1 MYALWLPVA
10 CSAGFLENVWS
21 SILLVVW
28 VMHVSTA
35 VCSMKCSHW
44 LPSGSLCNIDPSS
57 YQPISDDSK
66 FYYVPIQKNVNCQ
79 RLWSN
84 SIFDEKTKF
93 TNAPQKI
100 PKYLRRY
107 FTHNSSLV
115 DIKPFY
121 FDETT
126 DNIWN
131 ETFNNW
137 GKYIIFWQF
146 KLYLA
151 VLSDKVC
158 SIN

>member
-1 MYALWLPVA
+1 MMRWY
-10 CSAGFLENVWS
+10 FLSTIIYFLFCTVNANFDVENKKYNNVRKNS
-21 SILLVVW
+21 DLYKDLKNNIKLIKKE
-28 VMHVSTA
+28 
-35 VCSMKCSHW
+35 C
-44 LPSGSLCNIDPSS
+44 GSLCNIDPST
-57 YQPISDDSK
+57 YKPISDDSK
-66 FYYVPIQKNVNCQ
+66 FYYVPIQKKVNCQ
-79 RLWSN
+79 SLWNN

-115 DIKPFY
+115 DIKQFY

-137 GKYIIFWQF
+137 GKYINTS
-146 KLYLA
+146 YYN
-151 VLSDKVC
+151 KVC
-158 SIN
+158 STN